1 MLSISLLSKI
11 RPVYHTRGLAYVCIQ
26 AVGVTNC
33 RIKNGV
39 INCRIKN
46 GVTNCR
52 IKKMVEHTDNQK
64 SVKMPRIKLLSTI
77 SGTDKLMYHGFQR

>member
-1 MLSISLLSKI
+1 M
-11 RPVYHTRGLAYVCIQ
+11 YVRIQ

-33 RIKNGV
+33 CIK
-39 INCRIKN
+39 K

-52 IKKMVEHTDNQK
+52 IKKNWWNTPIIRKGVE
-64 SVKMPRIKLLSTI
+64 MPRIKPLSTI